1 MEFIKTTI
9 QDHVAIVSL
18 DRGKSNAIN
27 ETMLDELQKM
37 VKSVEQDANIFG
49 LILTGKHGF
58 FTAGLDLIELYNYNE
73 EQMLSFW
80 TKFLKLINTLVEFKK
95 PFITAISGHSP
106 AGGCVLAI
114 CADYRVMAEGE
125 YIIGL
130 NEVPVGI
137 IVPDSIFEL
146 YAFWIGEAKAYRNLL
161 EGKLMNPA
169 EAKQIGLVDAT
180 SSIDSLMTVALKQM
194 KVYLQLEQNTWQ
206 QSKQNLRKKLIAKV
220 NENQQ
225 ETVEKVLQQWWSA
238 STRAIL
244 KTIIGNLKG

>member
-1 MEFIKTTI
+1 
-9 QDHVAIVSL
+9 
-18 DRGKSNAIN
+18 
-27 ETMLDELQKM
+27 
-37 VKSVEQDANIFG
+37 
-49 LILTGKHGF
+49 
-58 FTAGLDLIELYNYNE
+58 
-73 EQMLSFW
+73 MLSFW
-80 TKFLKLINTLVEFKK
+80 TKFLKLIKTLVEFKK

-161 EGKLMNPA
+161 EGKLMSPA